1 MSMTRGTTLVNRFS
15 RTLKH
20 GLCVVAAMCVTS
32 GIPTLHAGEPAKKEP
47 PKKKQF
53 QEMDYGSFF
62 AQSFASSPGGKYN
75 NNNGDWEGTDVTPRG
90 VAVKLEDEWNSGIIF
105 DTAVMRISCGWTG
118 KGLLLRGT
126 SFDGSHGPSTAPA
139 GEPAFMS
146 PNGPGWSSPDNSF
159 NDPRKND
166 LAPLPPADPLPKN
179 WAHYKG
185 LYRNGDTVV
194 FAYSVGKT
202 NVLESPSL
210 EKAGE
215 AKAFVRTISTDGNGP
230 SAQSVVI
237 CKAADAVI
245 DGLKATAG
253 NLHIGVAH
261 APAGAKLVAANGQV
275 VLTFD
280 GSKATAFKILLG
292 TGGEAT
298 KGGFTDALQ
307 LSAKPADLAALT
319 KGGPAKWT
327 QDVTTK
333 GAKAADENS
342 SYVVDVLTLPYD
354 NPYKSWMRTA
364 AFDFFSD
371 GTRAAISTWSGDV
384 WIVSGIDDS
393 LENLKWKRYAT
404 GIHHP
409 LGLKIVN
416 DQIYTVGNS
425 QITRLHDLNN
435 DGEADFYENFNNDW
449 QTTTAFHAFCFD
461 LQTDPEGNFVF
472 SMGAPVRGGGRSFH
486 RIASNHGT
494 ITKVAKDGSKSWI
507 YASGLRAP
515 NGIGVNPTTGQVT
528 SGDNEGTF
536 VPRAPINWIKEG
548 SFNGVVDT
556 AHEYGKNLKT
566 TATVADGEKVLN
578 NAEAPKPLCWMPMS
592 IDNSGGGQ
600 AWVTSDKWGPFKGDL
615 LHLSYGQSSLY
626 KVLYEEVNGQ
636 VQGGVTKFPIKLTS
650 SAMRARFN
658 PKDGQLYLCGLKG
671 WQTNAANDGGFNRVR
686 LTGKPVHMPRTL
698 KVTATGVEIGF
709 TGTLDPAVANDAGNY
724 GVEIWNYKWTHNYGS
739 PETSADD
746 ASKDL
751 GKGEGKKGLTVKS
764 AKLGDDG
771 KTLKL
776 EIEGMKPVMQMKISG
791 KLKAA
796 DGSGVNL
803 EIHNTIHNLGQ

>member
-1 MSMTRGTTLVNRFS
+1 MSTTRRN
-15 RTLKH
+15 TLKWTH
-20 GLCVVAAMCVTS
+20 GICALAAMAFTA
-32 GIPTLHAGEPAKKEP
+32 GTPLLHAGEPAKKEP

-90 VAVKLEDEWNSGIIF
+90 VAVKLEDEWNTGIIF
-105 DTAVMRISCGWTG
+105 DTAVMRISCAWTG

-126 SFDGSHGPSTAPA
+126 AFDGSHGPSTAPA

-159 NDPRKND
+159 NDPRKNN
-166 LAPLPPADPLPKN
+166 LAPLPPADPLPKP

-185 LYRNGDTVV
+185 LYRHGDTVV
-194 FAYSVGKT
+194 FSYTVGNAK
-202 NVLESPSL
+202 VLESPSL

-215 AKAFVRTISTDGNGP
+215 AKAFVRTINLNGGASTM
-230 SAQSVVI
+230 SVVI
-237 CKAADAVI
+237 CKAAEAQI

-261 APAGAKLVAANGQV
+261 APAGAKLEAANGQV

-280 GSKATAFKILLG
+280 GSKAAAFKILIG

-298 KGGFTDALQ
+298 KAGFGEALQ

-327 QDVTTK
+327 ADVTTK
-333 GAKAADENS
+333 GVKSAEETP
-342 SYVVDVLTLPYD
+342 YVVDVLTLPYD

-364 AFDFFSD
+364 AFDFFGD
-371 GTRAAISTWSGDV
+371 GTRAAVSTWSGDV

-393 LENLKWKRYAT
+393 LENLKWKRFAT

-507 YASGLRAP
+507 YATGLRAP
-515 NGIGVNPTTGQVT
+515 NGIGVNPTTGQIT

-556 AHEYGKNLKT
+556 AHDYAKNLKT
-566 TATVADGEKVLN
+566 TATVAEGEKVLIN
-578 NAEAPKPLCWMPMS
+578 TEAPKPLCWMPMN

-600 AWVTSDKWGPFKGDL
+600 TWVTSDTWGPFKGDL

-636 VQGGVTKFPIKLTS
+636 VQGGVVKIPAKLTS
-650 SAMRARFN
+650 SAMRPRFN
-658 PKDGQLYLCGLKG
+658 PKDGQLYIVGLKG

-686 LTGKPVHMPRTL
+686 YTGKPVNMPRTL
-698 KVTATGVEIGF
+698 KVTKTGLEIGF
-709 TGTLDPAVANDAGNY
+709 TGTLHPSSANDIQNY
-724 GVEIWNYKWTHNYGS
+724 GIEIWNYKWTHNYGS
-739 PETSADD
+739 PETSAADGT
-746 ASKDL
+746 KDL
-751 GKGEGKKGLTVKS
+751 AKGEGHKSLTIKS
-764 AKLGDDG
+764 AKISEDG
-771 KTLKL
+771 KSVKL
-776 EIEGMKPVMQMKISG
+776 EVEGMQTVMQMKINA
-791 KLKAA
+791 KLTAA
-796 DGSGVNL
+796 DGSLINT
-803 EIHNTIHNLGQ
+803 EIHNTIHNLGE